1 MDTMPLP
8 HYHGEEPSHTKVI
21 RALLDNTDTFTRPWR
36 TSSGSWATPAAS
48 AFSGCCVTAR
58 SAW

>member
-21 RALLDNTDTFTRPWR
+21 RTLLDNTDTFTSLADIFR
-36 TSSGSWATPAAS
+36 ATPAAS

>member
-21 RALLDNTDTFTRPWR
+21 RTLLDNTDTFT
-36 TSSGSWATPAAS
+36 SWATPAAS
-48 AFSGCCVTAR
+48 AFSGCCVTVR